1 MRLSLA
7 PRQADGQRATPSRK
21 ARVTDEPV
29 RRRDQATA
37 TAETVA
43 LVLDEESP
51 LPETAADVEDLARRL
66 RGHINQL
73 GVMVPNEEPALRHAQ
88 QLGSAGVPDSYM
100 PSRVYLVQLAKA
112 TQELA
117 AAVGT
122 CGSHRAKQQRERR
135 RWTPGINVLRGAVF
149 ALALACLVLA
159 ASMPRT

>member
-7 PRQADGQRATPSRK
+7 PRQEDGQRAAPNRK
-21 ARVTDEPV
+21 VRVTDEPV
-29 RRRDQATA
+29 RRRDQAMA

-66 RGHINQL
+66 RGHIHRL
-73 GVMVPNEEPALRHAQ
+73 GVMVPKETPVLRHAQ
-88 QLGSAGVPDSYM
+88 QLGSTGVPDGYV

-112 TQELA
+112 AQELA
-117 AAVGT
+117 ATAET
-122 CGSHRAKQQRERR
+122 CGSGRAKQQQGRR
-135 RWTPGINVLRGAVF
+135 RWTPRINILRGAVF

-159 ASMPRT
+159 ASVPRA

>member
-29 RRRDQATA
+29 RRRDEAAPTA
-37 TAETVA
+37 VTVA

-73 GVMVPNEEPALRHAQ
+73 GVMVPEPALRHAQ
-88 QLGSAGVPDSYM
+88 QLGSAGVPDSYVS
-100 PSRVYLVQLAKA
+100 SRVYLVQLAKA

-117 AAVGT
+117 AAVGS

-135 RWTPGINVLRGAVF
+135 RWAPGINVLRGAVF
-149 ALALACLVLA
+149 ALALASLVLA
-159 ASMPRT
+159 ASVPRT

>member
-7 PRQADGQRATPSRK
+7 PWQADGQRVASSRK
-21 ARVTDEPV
+21 IRVADVPV
-29 RRRDQATA
+29 RRRDQAMA

-66 RGHINQL
+66 RGHIHRL
-73 GVMVPNEEPALRHAQ
+73 GVTVPKETPVLRHAQ
-88 QLGSAGVPDSYM
+88 QLGSAGVPDGYV
-100 PSRVYLVQLAKA
+100 PSRVYLVQLAKV

-117 AAVGT
+117 ATAET
-122 CGSHRAKQQRERR
+122 CGSDRATQQGERR
-135 RWTPGINVLRGAVF
+135 RWTPRINVLRGAVF

-159 ASMPRT
+159 ASVPRA

>member
-7 PRQADGQRATPSRK
+7 PRQADGQRAMPGRK

-73 GVMVPNEEPALRHAQ
+73 GVMVPNKEPALRHAQ
-88 QLGSAGVPDSYM
+88 QLGSAGVPDGYM

-117 AAVGT
+117 ATVET
-122 CGSHRAKQQRERR
+122 CGSHRAKQQRGRR
-135 RWTPGINVLRGAVF
+135 LWTPGINVLRGAVF

-159 ASMPRT
+159 ASVPRT

>member
-7 PRQADGQRATPSRK
+7 PRQTDGQRATPSRK

-29 RRRDQATA
+29 RRRNQATA

-51 LPETAADVEDLARRL
+51 LPETAVDVEDLARRL

-73 GVMVPNEEPALRHAQ
+73 GVMVSNEEPALRHAQ
-88 QLGSAGVPDSYM
+88 QLGSAGVPDGYV

-117 AAVGT
+117 ATVGT
-122 CGSHRAKQQRERR
+122 CGSHCAKQQRRR
-135 RWTPGINVLRGAVF
+135 CRWTPGINVRGAVF

-159 ASMPRT
+159 ASVPRT